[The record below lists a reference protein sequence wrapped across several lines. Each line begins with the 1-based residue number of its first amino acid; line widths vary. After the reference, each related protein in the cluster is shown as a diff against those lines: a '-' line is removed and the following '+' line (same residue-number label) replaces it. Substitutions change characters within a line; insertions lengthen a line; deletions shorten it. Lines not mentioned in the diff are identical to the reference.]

1 MSNQKL
7 LEEEIKNVN
16 IETKKDDEK
25 EGKLLLKVLQI
36 VIGIIM
42 AAFHI

>member
-7 LEEEIKNVN
+7 LEDEVQNVK
-16 IETKKDDEK
+16 IETKKDEEK
-25 EGKLLLKVLQI
+25 EGKVILKILQI